1 MPRNEPHVSETVAEV
16 GEFRLIERF
25 TRHFATT
32 PAVVLGPGDD
42 AAVVTAPDGRVVAC
56 TDMLVEGNHFRRDWC
71 SAADVGHK
79 AAAANFADIAA
90 MGARPTALLA
100 AVAAPQ
106 DLPAEWLEGLAS
118 GLAAEAAAVGA
129 AVIGGD
135 TTRGDLLTVT
145 VTALGDLEGREPV
158 TRSGARPGDVLAL
171 AGRIGWAA
179 AGLNVLSRGFRSPG
193 ALVGAYRRP
202 QPPYPAGRDAA
213 LMGAHAMI
221 DVSDGLL
228 ADVGHIA
235 DDSGV
240 AIDVDTAALPVP
252 EPMRNAAEALGADA
266 RNWLLSGGEDHAL
279 AAVFPPD
286 VLLPE
291 GWRRIGT
298 VSEGA
303 GVTVDGHRWTGP
315 TGWEHFT
322 KELGERRAR
331 GFALSP
337 PPRYRRS
344 ER

>member
-1 MPRNEPHVSETVAEV
+1 MSETVAEV

-79 AAAANFADIAA
+79 AAAANLADIAA

-135 TTRGDLLTVT
+135 TTRGELLTVT
-145 VTALGDLEGREPV
+145 VTALGDLEGRDPV
-158 TRSGARPGDVLAL
+158 LRSGAKPGDVLAL

-179 AGLNVLSRGFRSPG
+179 GGLNVLSRGFRSPG

-213 LMGAHAMI
+213 LMGARAMI

-252 EPMRNAAEALGADA
+252 EAMRNAAEALGADA
-266 RNWLLSGGEDHAL
+266 RGWLLTGGEDHAL

-315 TGWEHFT
+315 TGWDHFA
-322 KELGERRAR
+322 KD
-331 GFALSP
+331 
-337 PPRYRRS
+337 
-344 ER
+344 

>member
-1 MPRNEPHVSETVAEV
+1 VSETVAEV

-79 AAAANFADIAA
+79 AAAANLADIAA

-106 DLPAEWLEGLAS
+106 DLPAEWLDGLAS

-129 AVIGGD
+129 AVVGGD
-135 TTRGDLLTVT
+135 TTRGELLTVT

-179 AGLNVLSRGFRSPG
+179 GGLNVLSRGFRSPG

-202 QPPYPAGRDAA
+202 QPPYAAGRDAA
-213 LMGAHAMI
+213 LMGVRAMI

-240 AIDVDTAALPVP
+240 AIDVDTTALPVP

-266 RNWLLSGGEDHAL
+266 RGWLLSGGEDHAL
-279 AAVFPPD
+279 AAAFPPD

-298 VSEGA
+298 VTEGA

-315 TGWEHFT
+315 TGWDHFV
-322 KELGERRAR
+322 KE
-331 GFALSP
+331 
-337 PPRYRRS
+337 
-344 ER
+344 

>member
-1 MPRNEPHVSETVAEV
+1 MSETVAEV

-322 KELGERRAR
+322 KE
-331 GFALSP
+331 
-337 PPRYRRS
+337 
-344 ER
+344 

>member
-1 MPRNEPHVSETVAEV
+1 MSETVAEV

-79 AAAANFADIAA
+79 AAAANLADIAS
-90 MGARPTALLA
+90 MGAKPTALLA

-106 DLPAEWLEGLAS
+106 DMPAEWLEGLAS

-135 TTRGDLLTVT
+135 TTRGELLTVT

-158 TRSGARPGDVLAL
+158 TRGGAKPGDVLAL

-179 AGLNVLSRGFRSPG
+179 AGLNVLTRGFRSPG

-202 QPPYPAGRDAA
+202 QPPYQAGRDAA

-235 DDSGV
+235 TSSGV
-240 AIDVDTAALPVP
+240 AIDVDTAALPIP
-252 EPMRNAAEALGADA
+252 ETMRNAAEALGADA
-266 RNWLLSGGEDHAL
+266 RGWLLTGGEDHAL
-279 AAVFPPD
+279 AAVFPSD
-286 VLLPE
+286 VILPE
-291 GWRRIGT
+291 GWRRIGA
-298 VSEGA
+298 VAEGS
-303 GVTVDGHRWTGP
+303 GVTVDGRRWTGP
-315 TGWEHFT
+315 TGWDHFANPT
-322 KELGERRAR
+322 
-331 GFALSP
+331 
-337 PPRYRRS
+337 
-344 ER
+344 

>member
-1 MPRNEPHVSETVAEV
+1 MSETVAEV

-25 TRHFATT
+25 TRHFTTT

-79 AAAANFADIAA
+79 AAAANLADIAA
-90 MGARPTALLA
+90 MGAKPTALLA

-106 DLPAEWLEGLAS
+106 DMPAEWLEGLAS

-135 TTRGDLLTVT
+135 TTRGELLTIT

-158 TRSGARPGDVLAL
+158 TRGGAKPGDVLAL

-202 QPPYPAGRDAA
+202 QPPYSAGCDAA
-213 LMGAHAMI
+213 LMGVRAMI

-235 DDSGV
+235 TASGV
-240 AIDVDTAALPVP
+240 AIDVDTATLPVS
-252 EPMRNAAEALGADA
+252 ETMRNAAEALGTDA
-266 RNWLLSGGEDHAL
+266 RGWLLTGGEDHAL
-279 AAVFPPD
+279 AAAFPPD
-286 VLLPE
+286 VILPE
-291 GWRRIGT
+291 GWRRIGA
-298 VSEGA
+298 VAEGS
-303 GVTVDGHRWTGP
+303 GVTVDGRRWTGP
-315 TGWEHFT
+315 TGWDHFS
-322 KELGERRAR
+322 KGQGAKDQ
-331 GFALSP
+331 GAKD
-337 PPRYRRS
+337 
-344 ER
+344 

>member
-1 MPRNEPHVSETVAEV
+1 VSETVAEV

-25 TRHFATT
+25 TRHFAAT

-79 AAAANFADIAA
+79 AAAANLADIAS

-129 AVIGGD
+129 AVVGGD
-135 TTRGDLLTVT
+135 TTRGELLTVT

-158 TRSGARPGDVLAL
+158 TRSGAEPGDVLAL

-179 AGLNVLSRGFRSPG
+179 GGLNVLSRGFRSPG

-202 QPPYPAGRDAA
+202 QPPYSAGRDAA
-213 LMGAHAMI
+213 LMGVRAMI

-228 ADVGHIA
+228 ADIGHIA

-240 AIDVDTAALPVP
+240 AIDVDTTALPVP

-279 AAVFPPD
+279 AAAFPPD

-315 TGWEHFT
+315 TGWDHFV
-322 KELGERRAR
+322 KE
-331 GFALSP
+331 
-337 PPRYRRS
+337 
-344 ER
+344 

>member
-1 MPRNEPHVSETVAEV
+1 MSETVAEV

-32 PAVVLGPGDD
+32 PAVVLGLGDD

-79 AAAANFADIAA
+79 AAAANLADIAA

-135 TTRGDLLTVT
+135 TTRGDAITVT

-158 TRSGARPGDVLAL
+158 TRSGAKPGDVLAL
-171 AGRIGWAA
+171 AGRVGWAA

-213 LMGAHAMI
+213 LMGVRAMI

-235 DDSGV
+235 ADSGV
-240 AIDVDTAALPVP
+240 SIDVDTEALPVP

-266 RNWLLSGGEDHAL
+266 RGWLLTGGEDHAL

-291 GWRRIGT
+291 GWRRIGA
-298 VSEGA
+298 VAEGA

-315 TGWEHFT
+315 TGWDHFSKGQSA
-322 KELGERRAR
+322 KE
-331 GFALSP
+331 
-337 PPRYRRS
+337 
-344 ER
+344 

>member
-1 MPRNEPHVSETVAEV
+1 MSETVAEV

-79 AAAANFADIAA
+79 AAAANLADIAA

-106 DLPAEWLEGLAS
+106 DLPAEWLDGFAS
-118 GLAAEAAAVGA
+118 GLATEAAAVGA

-135 TTRGDLLTVT
+135 TTRGELLTVT

-158 TRSGARPGDVLAL
+158 TRAGARPGDVLAL

-202 QPPYPAGRDAA
+202 QPPYAAGRDAA
-213 LMGAHAMI
+213 LMGVRAMI

-235 DDSGV
+235 SHSGV
-240 AIDVDTAALPVP
+240 AVDVDTAALPVP

-266 RNWLLSGGEDHAL
+266 RGWLLTGGEDHAL
-279 AAVFPPD
+279 AACFPPD

-291 GWRRIGT
+291 GWRRIGA
-298 VSEGA
+298 VAEGA

-315 TGWEHFT
+315 TGWDHFT
-322 KELGERRAR
+322 KE
-331 GFALSP
+331 
-337 PPRYRRS
+337 
-344 ER
+344 

>member
-1 MPRNEPHVSETVAEV
+1 MSETVAEV

-79 AAAANFADIAA
+79 AAAANLADIAA

-129 AVIGGD
+129 AVVGGD
-135 TTRGDLLTVT
+135 TTRGELLTVT
-145 VTALGDLEGREPV
+145 VTALGDLEGRDPV
-158 TRSGARPGDVLAL
+158 TRGGAQPGDVLAL

-213 LMGAHAMI
+213 LMGVRAMI
-221 DVSDGLL
+221 DISDGLL

-266 RNWLLSGGEDHAL
+266 RGWLLTGGEDHAL
-279 AAVFPPD
+279 AGVFPPD

-298 VSEGA
+298 VTEGA

-315 TGWEHFT
+315 TGWDHFT
-322 KELGERRAR
+322 KE
-331 GFALSP
+331 
-337 PPRYRRS
+337 
-344 ER
+344 

>member
-1 MPRNEPHVSETVAEV
+1 MSETVAEV

-79 AAAANFADIAA
+79 AAAANLADIAS

-129 AVIGGD
+129 AVVGGD
-135 TTRGDLLTVT
+135 TTRGELLTVT

-158 TRSGARPGDVLAL
+158 TRSGAKPGDVLAL

-179 AGLNVLSRGFRSPG
+179 GGLNVLSRGFRSPG

-202 QPPYPAGRDAA
+202 QPPYAAGRDAA
-213 LMGAHAMI
+213 LMGVRAMI

-228 ADVGHIA
+228 ADIGHIA

-240 AIDVDTAALPVP
+240 AIDVDTTALPVP

-279 AAVFPPD
+279 AAAFPPD

-315 TGWEHFT
+315 TGWDHFV
-322 KELGERRAR
+322 KE
-331 GFALSP
+331 
-337 PPRYRRS
+337 
-344 ER
+344 

>member
-1 MPRNEPHVSETVAEV
+1 VSETVAEV

-79 AAAANFADIAA
+79 AAAANLADIAA

-106 DLPAEWLEGLAS
+106 DLPAEWLDGLAS

-129 AVIGGD
+129 AVVGGD
-135 TTRGDLLTVT
+135 TTRGELLTVT

-158 TRSGARPGDVLAL
+158 TRSRARPGDVLAL

-179 AGLNVLSRGFRSPG
+179 GGLNVLSRGFRSPG

-202 QPPYPAGRDAA
+202 QPPYAAGRDAA
-213 LMGAHAMI
+213 LMGVRAMI

-240 AIDVDTAALPVP
+240 AIDVDTTALPIP

-266 RNWLLSGGEDHAL
+266 RGWLLSGGEDHAL
-279 AAVFPPD
+279 AAAFPPD

-298 VSEGA
+298 VTEGA
-303 GVTVDGHRWTGP
+303 GVTVDGHGWTGP
-315 TGWEHFT
+315 TGWDHFV
-322 KELGERRAR
+322 KE
-331 GFALSP
+331 
-337 PPRYRRS
+337 
-344 ER
+344 

>member
-322 KELGERRAR
+322 KE
-331 GFALSP
+331 
-337 PPRYRRS
+337 
-344 ER
+344 

>member
-1 MPRNEPHVSETVAEV
+1 MSETVAEV

-79 AAAANFADIAA
+79 AAAANLADIAA
-90 MGARPTALLA
+90 MGARPTALLV

-129 AVIGGD
+129 AVVGGD
-135 TTRGDLLTVT
+135 TTRGELLTVT

-158 TRSGARPGDVLAL
+158 TRGGARPGDVLAL

-179 AGLNVLSRGFRSPG
+179 GGLNVLSRGFRSPG

-202 QPPYPAGRDAA
+202 QPPYAAGRDAA
-213 LMGAHAMI
+213 LMGVRAMI

-240 AIDVDTAALPVP
+240 AIDVDTEALPVP

-266 RNWLLSGGEDHAL
+266 RGWLLTGGEDHAL

-291 GWRRIGT
+291 GWRRIGA
-298 VSEGA
+298 VAEGA

-315 TGWEHFT
+315 TGWDHFT
-322 KELGERRAR
+322 KE
-331 GFALSP
+331 
-337 PPRYRRS
+337 
-344 ER
+344 

>member
-1 MPRNEPHVSETVAEV
+1 VSETVAEV

-32 PAVVLGPGDD
+32 PAVLLGPGDD

-79 AAAANFADIAA
+79 AAAANFADIAS

-106 DLPAEWLEGLAS
+106 DTPAEWLESLAS
-118 GLAAEAAAVGA
+118 GLASEAAAVGA

-135 TTRGDLLTVT
+135 TTRGDVLTVT

-158 TRSGARPGDVLAL
+158 TRAAAEPGDMLAL

-202 QPPYPAGRDAA
+202 QPPYASGRDAA
-213 LMGAHAMI
+213 LMGVRAMI

-235 DDSGV
+235 ERSGV
-240 AIDVDTAALPVP
+240 AIDVETAALPVP

-266 RNWLLSGGEDHAL
+266 RDWLLAGGEDHAL
-279 AAVFPPD
+279 AATFPPD

-298 VSEGA
+298 VAEGS
-303 GVTVDGHRWTGP
+303 GVTVDGRRWTGP
-315 TGWEHFT
+315 TGWDHFA
-322 KELGERRAR
+322 KD
-331 GFALSP
+331 
-337 PPRYRRS
+337 
-344 ER
+344 

>member
-1 MPRNEPHVSETVAEV
+1 MSETVAEV

-42 AAVVTAPDGRVVAC
+42 AAVVTVPDGRVVAC

-213 LMGAHAMI
+213 LMGVHAMI

-228 ADVGHIA
+228 ADVGHVA

-266 RNWLLSGGEDHAL
+266 RRWLLSGGEDHAL
-279 AAVFPPD
+279 AGVFPPD

-298 VSEGA
+298 VTEGA

-322 KELGERRAR
+322 KE
-331 GFALSP
+331 
-337 PPRYRRS
+337 
-344 ER
+344 

>member
-1 MPRNEPHVSETVAEV
+1 VSETVAEV

-79 AAAANFADIAA
+79 AAAANLADIAS

-129 AVIGGD
+129 AVVGGD
-135 TTRGDLLTVT
+135 TTRGELLTVT

-179 AGLNVLSRGFRSPG
+179 GGLNVLSRGFRSPG

-202 QPPYPAGRDAA
+202 QPPYAAGRDAA
-213 LMGAHAMI
+213 LMGVRAMI

-228 ADVGHIA
+228 ADVGHLA

-240 AIDVDTAALPVP
+240 SIDVDTTALPVP

-279 AAVFPPD
+279 AAAFPPD

-291 GWRRIGT
+291 RWRRIGT
-298 VSEGA
+298 VGEGA
-303 GVTVDGHRWTGP
+303 GVTVDGRRWTGP
-315 TGWEHFT
+315 TGWDHFV
-322 KELGERRAR
+322 KE
-331 GFALSP
+331 
-337 PPRYRRS
+337 
-344 ER
+344 

>member
-1 MPRNEPHVSETVAEV
+1 VSETVAEV

-79 AAAANFADIAA
+79 AAAANLADIAA
-90 MGARPTALLA
+90 MGARPTAILA

-106 DLPAEWLEGLAS
+106 DMPAEWLEELAS

-135 TTRGDLLTVT
+135 TTRGEQLTVT

-158 TRSGARPGDVLAL
+158 IRGGARPGDVLAL

-202 QPPYPAGRDAA
+202 QPPYAAGRDAA
-213 LMGAHAMI
+213 LMGVHAMI

-235 DDSGV
+235 SASGV
-240 AIDVDTAALPVP
+240 AIDVEAETLPIAEAV
-252 EPMRNAAEALGADA
+252 RNAAGALGVDA
-266 RNWLLSGGEDHAL
+266 RGWLLTGGEDHAL
-279 AAVFPPD
+279 AAAFPPD
-286 VLLPE
+286 VILPE
-291 GWRRIGT
+291 GWRRIGS
-298 VSEGA
+298 VAEGA
-303 GVTVDGHRWTGP
+303 GVTVDGGAWTGP
-315 TGWEHFT
+315 TGWDHFAE
-322 KELGERRAR
+322 K
-331 GFALSP
+331 
-337 PPRYRRS
+337 
-344 ER
+344 

>member
-1 MPRNEPHVSETVAEV
+1 VSETVAEV

-79 AAAANFADIAA
+79 AAAANLADIAS

-129 AVIGGD
+129 AVVGGD
-135 TTRGDLLTVT
+135 TTRGELLTVT

-179 AGLNVLSRGFRSPG
+179 GGLNVLSRGFRSPG

-202 QPPYPAGRDAA
+202 QPPYAAGRDAA
-213 LMGAHAMI
+213 LMGVRAMI

-228 ADVGHIA
+228 ADVGHLA

-240 AIDVDTAALPVP
+240 AIDVDTTALPVP

-298 VSEGA
+298 VGEGA
-303 GVTVDGHRWTGP
+303 GVTVDGRRWTGP
-315 TGWEHFT
+315 TGWDHFV
-322 KELGERRAR
+322 KE
-331 GFALSP
+331 
-337 PPRYRRS
+337 
-344 ER
+344 